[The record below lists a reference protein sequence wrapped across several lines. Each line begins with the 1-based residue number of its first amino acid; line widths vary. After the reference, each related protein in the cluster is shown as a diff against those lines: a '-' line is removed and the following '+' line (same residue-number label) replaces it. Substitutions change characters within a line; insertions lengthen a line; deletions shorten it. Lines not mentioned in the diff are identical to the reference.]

1 MNDDHNHEHDWSSDD
16 EPTLRDSG
24 QPASHGSIPPASAA
38 PSRIGSRLGNFT
50 IKMVIGSGGMG
61 TVYKAIQDHPK
72 RTVAL
77 KVMKVGMSSP
87 HALRRFRYEAEVLAR
102 LRHSCIAQ
110 VYEAGMD
117 VDGEDTPW
125 FAMEY
130 LVGAKT
136 ITQYCHDK
144 QLGIEDRLALFEQIC
159 DGAHHGHQKGIIHR
173 DLKPGNI
180 LVTSHGDPKIIDFGV
195 ARSTDSDM
203 AIHTLQTNAGELVG
217 TLQYMSPEQC
227 AADPHDIDSR
237 SDVYALGVVLYQLL
251 TDQVPYNVSG
261 CPVHEA
267 ARLVCEQNPTKPSTI
282 IRLIRGDLETIC
294 MKALEK
300 DRDRRYQSAL
310 ELKQDIQRYLE
321 GEPIA
326 ARKPTLTYQLKL
338 LYRRHRAVGMLTI
351 ALAALLMLSTVALA
365 WLAASQSKA
374 LQEAERQATRSQ
386 SIIDG
391 ITSLITPPVWDGV
404 EWNMETPWKEVLDHS
419 RAVLDWAGIRRL
431 DNAFQA
437 LHVGYF
443 RLVLVNAYLNCQAP
457 EAALA
462 VAAETTQELAK
473 WLPPA
478 DPGLLDARL
487 TEAMALMANGLV
499 SEATSMAM
507 DVLAEKE
514 RTLGRQSRD
523 TLGTAWEV
531 AVMLG
536 NAALHEQAQRVCE
549 RFIGRPSVLQLDKNK
564 QITDLAIV
572 LNLIPLPDRSPLMEE
587 AFAMLL
593 ASGTVADMQLVL
605 DLLELE
611 IVETPRAAA
620 SLRTLDQAEPAVMQS
635 GSLGDIARQWRILRG
650 LALEATGQ
658 LEEAA
663 AVLDTQDRLDE
674 QTPTLNAMQR
684 EALQGI
690 LDRVHSSL
698 EVSEGVSRT
707 P

>member
-1 MNDDHNHEHDWSSDD
+1 MIDDQDHDWESDD

-24 QPASHGSIPPASAA
+24 QASSPAASPAAA
-38 PSRIGSRLGNFT
+38 SGPSRIGSRLGHFT

-61 TVYKAIQDHPK
+61 TVYKAIQEHPK

-77 KVMKVGMSSP
+77 KVMKAGMASP

-102 LRHSCIAQ
+102 LRHPCIAQ

-144 QLGIEDRLALFEQIC
+144 QLGVEDRLELFEQIC

-180 LVTSHGDPKIIDFGV
+180 LVTSQGDPKIIDFGV

-267 ARLVCEQNPTKPSTI
+267 ARLVCEQNPAKPSTI
-282 IRLIRGDLETIC
+282 IRLIRGDLETVC
-294 MKALEK
+294 LKALEK

-310 ELKQDIQRYLE
+310 ELKQDIRRYLE

-338 LYRRHRAVGMLTI
+338 LYKRHRAVGILTI
-351 ALAALLMLSTVALA
+351 ALATLLVISTVLLA
-365 WLAASQSKA
+365 WLATAQTTA
-374 LQEAERQATRSQ
+374 LREAERQATRSQ
-386 SIIDG
+386 ALIDG
-391 ITSLITPPVWDGV
+391 ITSLITPPVWEGV
-404 EWNMETPWKEVLDHS
+404 QWTVETPWKEVLDHS
-419 RAVLDWAGIRRL
+419 RLLLDWDTVGTPA
-431 DNAFQA
+431 NATHA
-437 LHVGYF
+437 MHVAYF
-443 RLVLVNAYLNCQAP
+443 RLVLVNAYLNCNAP
-457 EAALA
+457 AEALA
-462 VAAETTQELAK
+462 VAAETTGELSK
-473 WLPPA
+473 WMQP
-478 DPGLLDARL
+478 DTPGLLDAQL
-487 TEAMALMANGLV
+487 TEAMALMANGRV
-499 SEATSMAM
+499 SEATTLAM
-507 DVLAEKE
+507 DVLAAKE
-514 RTLGRQSRD
+514 RTLGRKSRD
-523 TLGTAWEV
+523 TLGSAWEV

-536 NAALHEQAQRVCE
+536 EAEILDQARAVCE
-549 RFIGRPSVLQLDKNK
+549 QFIGDPSILMLDQNK
-564 QITDLAIV
+564 QATDLAFV
-572 LNLIPLPDRSPLMEE
+572 LNLIPVDDRSPLMVE
-587 AFAMLL
+587 AFALLL
-593 ASGTVADMQLVL
+593 ASGRLAEIQLL
-605 DLLELE
+605 FDLLEDE
-611 IVETPRAAA
+611 ITATPRAAA
-620 SLRTLDQAEPAVMQS
+620 ALETIDQAEAVVMQF
-635 GSLGDIARQWRILRG
+635 GPRGDMARQWRILRG

-658 LEEAA
+658 LDEAVS
-663 AVLDTQDRLDE
+663 VLEKQELLDD
-674 QTPTLNAMQR
+674 QTPSLAAMRR
-684 EALQGI
+684 EALQSI
-690 LDRVHSSL
+690 LDRIHDRL
-698 EVSEGVSRT
+698 GVSEID
-707 P
+707 PQAP